1 MDKKNRQN
9 RQMMEGKKR
18 EIGKE
23 RKSKYLRRRTC
34 SLKVR
39 RMIVTGGIKMEDRRE
54 KVVQ

>member
-1 MDKKNRQN
+1 
-9 RQMMEGKKR
+9 MMEGKKR